1 MHNPL
6 FLFFSLSHPLH
17 LSLFNLSFRLILSFP
32 PISYCTYI
40 RTQRTHT
47 HTHMHV
53 HTHINTFRLSFC
65 LTLSSFQCGEPSL
78 WQRTQAAFF
87 ERRKHTHPFLLILH
101 AIIKNEMMGLVLQS
115 DLDKWRETLALL
127 STYGKSEVRY
137 HRLYHSSA

>member
-1 MHNPL
+1 
-6 FLFFSLSHPLH
+6 
-17 LSLFNLSFRLILSFP
+17 
-32 PISYCTYI
+32 
-40 RTQRTHT
+40 
-47 HTHMHV
+47 MHV